1 MQIVLYEM
9 HKALRTSVLLALT
22 SFSIY
27 FGMYALRK
35 PFAAGVWDE
44 LIWGFPLK
52 IWLVSAQL
60 LGYAAAKWW
69 GITFVSQ
76 VQRAQQKKALL
87 VMFAMA
93 FGSLLLL
100 AIAPTPLKVG
110 AMVLNGLSL
119 GMVWG
124 VIFRYLEG
132 RKATEVLGIFL
143 SCSFVVSSGAVKS
156 LGLWLIQNLGV
167 EESWMPFITG
177 LCFAPVLILSVWWI
191 DRLPEPNESDRALRS
206 NRTAMKRSDRREML
220 QNVGLGVGFISV
232 AYVLLTGLRDLR
244 DNFAVEL
251 WEELGVQDS
260 AANLTQSEWPITLI
274 ILAVFTLTARI
285 RDNQKAF
292 SAMLLVLVVG
302 SFLIGF
308 SAYAHQMGWLSPLM
322 FMFLLGLGLYLAYI
336 PITSILFDR
345 LIAALNLN
353 GNVGFFI
360 YTADAMGYLGTT
372 VLMFVFRFGETDL
385 SWLNLVYNIS
395 FLVSITSGALF
406 LSALVWF
413 QNGGGHAADSRSA

>member
-1 MQIVLYEM
+1 MQRALNTAVLFG
-9 HKALRTSVLLALT
+9 LT

-27 FGMYALRK
+27 FSMYALRK

-44 LIWGFPLK
+44 LLWGFPLK

-69 GITFVSQ
+69 GISLVSQ
-76 VQRAQQKKALL
+76 IRRNQQKQALL
-87 VMFAMA
+87 AMFGVAYA
-93 FGSLLLL
+93 SLVLL
-100 AIAPTPLKVG
+100 AVVPTPLKLG
-110 AMVLNGLSL
+110 AMVVNGLSL

-132 RKATEVLGIFL
+132 RKATDVLGIFL

-156 LGLWLIQNLGV
+156 LGLWLVQSMGIQ
-167 EESWMPFITG
+167 ESWMPLITG
-177 LCFAPVLILSVWWI
+177 LCFAPILVLSVGWI
-191 DRLPEPNESDRALRS
+191 DRLPEPSEADRALRS
-206 NRTAMKRSDRREML
+206 ERTAMGRTDRSEML
-220 QNVGLGVGFISV
+220 RHVGLGVGLISL

-251 WEELGVQDS
+251 WNELGVGN
-260 AANLTQSEWPITLI
+260 AAVNLTQSEWPITLI
-274 ILAVFTLTARI
+274 ILAVFTVISRI

-292 SAMLLVLVVG
+292 TAMLLVLVVG
-302 SFLIGF
+302 GLLIGF
-308 SAYAHQMGWLSPLM
+308 SSCAYQMGWLSPYL

-345 LIAALNLN
+345 LIAALSLN

-372 VLMFVFRFGETDL
+372 VLMFVFRFGESES
-385 SWLNLVYNIS
+385 SWLNLLLNVS
-395 FLVSITSGALF
+395 FVVSIGSAALF
-406 LSALVWF
+406 IAALAWF
-413 QNGGGHAADSRSA
+413 LNVYPRFKLIVNA

>member
-1 MQIVLYEM
+1 M
-9 HKALRTSVLLALT
+9 HKALRTSVLLGLT

-44 LIWGFPLK
+44 LLWGFPLK

-69 GITFVSQ
+69 GISYVSQ
-76 VQRAQQKKALL
+76 VHRAQQKQALL
-87 VMFAMA
+87 VMFSMA

-100 AIAPTPLKVG
+100 AIAPTPIKVG

-132 RKATEVLGIFL
+132 RRATEVLGIFL

-156 LGLWLIQNLGV
+156 LGLWLIQNLGI
-167 EESWMPFITG
+167 EESWMPLVTG
-177 LCFAPVLILSVWWI
+177 LCFAPVLLLSVGWI
-191 DRLPEPNESDRALRS
+191 DRLPEPSESDRAVRS
-206 NRTAMKRSDRREML
+206 ERNAMKRSDRREML
-220 QNVGLGVGFISV
+220 RHVGIGVGLIAV
-232 AYVLLTGLRDLR
+232 AYVLLTGLRDVR

-251 WEELGVQDS
+251 WEELGVTDP
-260 AANLTQSEWPITLI
+260 AAKLTQSEWPITI
-274 ILAVFTLTARI
+274 IVLAVFALIAGI
-285 RDNQKAF
+285 RDNGKAF
-292 SAMLLVLVVG
+292 SAMLLVLLFG
-302 SFLIGF
+302 SLLIGF
-308 SAYAHQMGWLSPLM
+308 SAHAYQVGWLSPYL

-372 VLMFVFRFGETDL
+372 VLMFVFRFGESET
-385 SWLNLVYNIS
+385 SWLNLLYNFS
-395 FLVSITSGALF
+395 FIVSIVCGGLFIAAL
-406 LSALVWF
+406 AWF
-413 QNGGGHAADSRSA
+413 QTIYTRFKHIAHA

>member
-1 MQIVLYEM
+1 MQR
-9 HKALRTSVLLALT
+9 ALNTAVLLGLT

-27 FGMYALRK
+27 FSMYALRK

-44 LIWGFPLK
+44 LLWGFPLK

-69 GITFVSQ
+69 GISFVSQ
-76 VQRAQQKKALL
+76 IRRNQQKQALL
-87 VMFAMA
+87 AMFVVAYA
-93 FGSLLLL
+93 SLVLL
-100 AIAPTPLKVG
+100 AVVPTPLKLG
-110 AMVLNGLSL
+110 AMVVNGLSL

-132 RKATEVLGIFL
+132 RKATDVLGIFL

-156 LGLWLIQNLGV
+156 LGLWLVQSIGI
-167 EESWMPFITG
+167 EESWMPLITG
-177 LCFAPVLILSVWWI
+177 LCFAPILVLSVGWI
-191 DRLPEPNESDRALRS
+191 DRLPEPSEADRALRS
-206 NRTAMKRSDRREML
+206 ERTAMGRTDRSEML
-220 QNVGLGVGFISV
+220 RHVGLGVGLISL

-251 WEELGVQDS
+251 WNELGVGN
-260 AANLTQSEWPITLI
+260 AAVNLTQSEWPITLI
-274 ILAVFTLTARI
+274 ILAVFTVISRI

-292 SAMLLVLVVG
+292 TAMLLVLVVG
-302 SFLIGF
+302 GLLIGF
-308 SAYAHQMGWLSPLM
+308 SASAYQMGWLSPYL

-360 YTADAMGYLGTT
+360 YMADAMGYLGTT
-372 VLMFVFRFGETDL
+372 VLMFLFRFGESES
-385 SWLNLVYNIS
+385 SWLNLLLNVS
-395 FLVSITSGALF
+395 FVVSIGSAALF
-406 LSALVWF
+406 IAALAWF
-413 QNGGGHAADSRSA
+413 QNVYSRFKHIAHA